1 MYALS
6 SWYFRYFWVPLD
18 FLFGVVG
25 INPLLKKLLKKPCKA
40 FEEEKVHYEMNQ
52 KKYLV
57 NK

>member
-40 FEEEKVHYEMNQ
+40 FEEEKVHYEMKQRNI
-52 KKYLV
+52 L
-57 NK
+57 